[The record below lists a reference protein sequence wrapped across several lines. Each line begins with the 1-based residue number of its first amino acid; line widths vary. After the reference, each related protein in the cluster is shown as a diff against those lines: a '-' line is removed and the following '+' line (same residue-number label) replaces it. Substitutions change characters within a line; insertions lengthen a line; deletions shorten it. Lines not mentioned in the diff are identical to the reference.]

1 MIFVDAND
9 VQYTPSEFLTFD
21 DVQLIPQYSNIP
33 SRNDKSISMECQFT
47 SRTKMTLPIIS
58 ANMDT
63 VTEGKMATTMFH
75 HGGYG
80 ILHRFYAT
88 KYGNEAFNKFMAD
101 IQQIA
106 ALGCKPAFSVGV
118 SPEELTVV
126 QKVLEVA
133 PQGVILRVD
142 VAHGHSK
149 QCIQQCRRL
158 REAFQD
164 KVEILAGNVATA
176 EGVAELAF
184 NGQVDGVIAGVGGG
198 SSCSTRIVT
207 GHGVPQLTVI
217 LKARETINKMKSN
230 VSLIADGGIRN
241 SGDIVKAL
249 AAGADSV
256 MVGSL
261 LSCTVETPTELTPE
275 GTRIYR
281 GMSSAM
287 VNQELGK
294 KVAAE
299 GVHVYRKDRGSVKP
313 ILDEL
318 AGGIRSGLTY
328 SGARNFKEL
337 SQKAKFIKITQAGQR
352 EALPHGLLDMH
363 NV

>member
-1 MIFVDAND
+1 MKIK
-9 VQYTPSEFLTFD
+9 
-21 DVQLIPQYSNIP
+21 LIPINLIKTVKYSGDVYDIEVENNHSYTV
-33 SRNDKSISMECQFT
+33 SRNNVVVHN
-47 SRTKMTLPIIS
+47 S
-58 ANMDT
+58 A
-63 VTEGKMATTMFH
+63 
-75 HGGYG
+75 
-80 ILHRFYAT
+80 
-88 KYGNEAFNKFMAD
+88 
-101 IQQIA
+101 
-106 ALGCKPAFSVGV
+106 
-118 SPEELTVV
+118 
-126 QKVLEVA
+126 
-133 PQGVILRVD
+133 
-142 VAHGHSK
+142 
-149 QCIQQCRRL
+149 
-158 REAFQD
+158 
-164 KVEILAGNVATA
+164 
-176 EGVAELAF
+176 
-184 NGQVDGVIAGVGGG
+184 
-198 SSCSTRIVT
+198 CSTRAVT